1 MNEAQS
7 IRYGKGDAP
16 AGHFGV
22 LYAPRQCCTTAQNI
36 QTQSSDR
43 LIVVSLSSLTHE
55 IQSKVLLSR
64 SVETVSVAE
73 KAILEPGDPVVGR
86 SFAHQIPWRS

>member
-22 LYAPRQCCTTAQNI
+22 LYAPRQGTTAQNI

-73 KAILEPGDPVVGR
+73 TAVLEPGDPVVGR